1 MAEAPPTEEAE
12 IFKSPGSAG
21 SMPAELYF
29 TLKHQKSMASTASK
43 TTSKKPKSFSSARSK
58 SSSSEK
64 DQSLEGIFKD
74 GLKDIY
80 SAETQLVEA
89 LPKMAKAAFSEEL
102 QDAFSKHL
110 EETKR
115 HVERLEKIFNR
126 LEIDKSEVES
136 CKAMEGLIEEGNKII
151 EEYEEGPV
159 RDSALI
165 IGAQKVEHYE
175 IASYGSLCELADVL
189 RFPQIK
195 NLLGR
200 TLDEEE
206 MTDDDLTGIAQEIND
221 EAYEMAQSERGELY

>member
-1 MAEAPPTEEAE
+1 
-12 IFKSPGSAG
+12 
-21 SMPAELYF
+21 
-29 TLKHQKSMASTASK
+29 MASTATKIATRKPK
-43 TTSKKPKSFSSARSK
+43 TTSSNSRTKSSASQK
-58 SSSSEK
+58 EQTL
-64 DQSLEGIFKD
+64 DGLFKD

-89 LPKMAKAAFSEEL
+89 LPKMAKAAYSEEL
-102 QDAFSKHL
+102 QDAFTKHL

-151 EEYEEGPV
+151 EEYEEGHV

-189 RFPQIK
+189 RYPQIK

-206 MTDDDLTGIAQEIND
+206 MTDEDLTGLAQEIND
-221 EAYEMAQSERGELY
+221 EAYEMSQDEREETY

>member
-1 MAEAPPTEEAE
+1 
-12 IFKSPGSAG
+12 
-21 SMPAELYF
+21 
-29 TLKHQKSMASTASK
+29 MASIATKIALRKPK
-43 TTSKKPKSFSSARSK
+43 TTSSTSRSQN
-58 SSSSEK
+58 SSSQKEQTL
-64 DQSLEGIFKD
+64 DGLFKD

-80 SAETQLVEA
+80 SAETQLIDA

-102 QDAFSKHL
+102 QDAFTKHL

-126 LEIDKSEVES
+126 LEIDKSEVEA

-151 EEYEEGPV
+151 EDYEEGHV

-189 RFPQIK
+189 RYPQIK
-195 NLLGR
+195 NILGR

-206 MTDDDLTGIAQEIND
+206 MTDEDLTSLAQEIND
-221 EAYEMAQSERGELY
+221 EAYEMSQNEREETY